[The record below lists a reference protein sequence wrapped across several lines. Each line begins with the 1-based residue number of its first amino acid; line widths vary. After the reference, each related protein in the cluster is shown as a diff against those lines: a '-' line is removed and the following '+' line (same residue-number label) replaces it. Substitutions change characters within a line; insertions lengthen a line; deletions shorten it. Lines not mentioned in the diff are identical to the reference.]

1 MAKLMM
7 DALKIA
13 YAKKVVQIPSI
24 AKTKNTS
31 RQPTEKRPLAL
42 HPVQI
47 QGKVRSEKFPEARK
61 SVHTQKPSRAE
72 KIKRYMDSQQ
82 KSRDD
87 RSSKDLNEDAYKIP
101 ASSTT
106 KISHATKPVDN
117 IPSWTLSISPEAK
130 IHQFLSEKFDEYK
143 LISAVG
149 DGIAEQFSK
158 DIGDSDTRDMV
169 IGLDFGTSSVKVV
182 IGDQSTKKAFA
193 IPFADINGI
202 NGYLLPSRLWQT
214 GDNYSLIEGSN
225 VHRDLKLSLL
235 NDSEEQGHIERA
247 TAFIALVIRRVR
259 GWLFTKH
266 EEIYCNT
273 KMVWKLVLGIPA
285 ASYETNSESQ
295 KIVSKFRLIAKAAWL
310 AAGIKNKK
318 IFVGSIGYSLK
329 RAKMLLSG
337 DVPNNDSEEVEVEV
351 VPELAAQIYG
361 FCVSQSFDKKAENI
375 FMTVDVGAGTVDSS
389 VFQVKKGKAGRWDF
403 IFFTNQVQQNGVMNL
418 HRMRVNWLSDALIGK
433 GTLASQLTEKIH
445 LNSLHTD
452 HHGTIPNSIDE
463 YLSDVELKFTDTT
476 NHPDEV
482 FFKQRVTRQ
491 VRSDTLYQA
500 RNYLLQQQI
509 TGIPMFLCGGGVR
522 TPYYQR
528 LKKEL
533 AFIPNTTWLKAE
545 KRELVKPSNLIAPGL
560 SYLDFDRLS
569 VAFGLSFLDVG
580 KVIRAIPMPK
590 VASKIQTDKYSD
602 QYVDKD
608 MV

>member
-295 KIVSKFRLIAKAAWL
+295 NIVSKFRLIAKAA
-310 AAGIKNKK
+310 
-318 IFVGSIGYSLK
+318 
-329 RAKMLLSG
+329 R
-337 DVPNNDSEEVEVEV
+337 
-351 VPELAAQIYG
+351 
-361 FCVSQSFDKKAENI
+361 
-375 FMTVDVGAGTVDSS
+375 
-389 VFQVKKGKAGRWDF
+389 
-403 IFFTNQVQQNGVMNL
+403 
-418 HRMRVNWLSDALIGK
+418 
-433 GTLASQLTEKIH
+433 
-445 LNSLHTD
+445 
-452 HHGTIPNSIDE
+452 
-463 YLSDVELKFTDTT
+463 
-476 NHPDEV
+476 
-482 FFKQRVTRQ
+482 
-491 VRSDTLYQA
+491 
-500 RNYLLQQQI
+500 
-509 TGIPMFLCGGGVR
+509 
-522 TPYYQR
+522 
-528 LKKEL
+528 
-533 AFIPNTTWLKAE
+533 
-545 KRELVKPSNLIAPGL
+545 
-560 SYLDFDRLS
+560 
-569 VAFGLSFLDVG
+569 
-580 KVIRAIPMPK
+580 
-590 VASKIQTDKYSD
+590 
-602 QYVDKD
+602 
-608 MV
+608 